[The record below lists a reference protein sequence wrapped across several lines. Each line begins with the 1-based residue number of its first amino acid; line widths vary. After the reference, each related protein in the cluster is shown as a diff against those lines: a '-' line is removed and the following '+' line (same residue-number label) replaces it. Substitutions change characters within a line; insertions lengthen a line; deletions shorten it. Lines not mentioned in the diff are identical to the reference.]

1 MGYYKVSTMGEMS
14 LLAIITR
21 EHNIIVTKKTQ
32 NKMLHVILIPLEAE
46 SWLRF
51 LKK

>member
-32 NKMLHVILIPLEAE
+32 NKMYGTCSVMLHVVLIPLEA
-46 SWLRF
+46 
-51 LKK
+51 